1 MISVPLILLA
11 GGFYNLGNTS
21 FHTAAHELVPVWYKS
36 VSYGIY
42 VLFIQLL
49 GAVGPTLGGV
59 MVDMMGVQAALA
71 NAQIFFVIAAV
82 LLFFA
87 GTIYIKYY
95 NRAREEERNSG
106 VCPE

>member
-1 MISVPLILLA
+1 M
-11 GGFYNLGNTS
+11 GNTS

-49 GAVGPTLGGV
+49 GAVGPTIGGV
-59 MVDMMGVQAALA
+59 MVDKMGVQNAMA
-71 NAQIFFVIAAV
+71 NAQIFFVISAV
-82 LLFFA
+82 LLFLA
-87 GTIYIKYY
+87 GGIYIKYY
-95 NRAREEERNSG
+95 NRAREEEHSG